1 LGAILNG
8 REARKSDLKRC
19 KKGSGN
25 FGGAGCLYGS
35 LPYLVGKMGYAV
47 LGRYRRTVTPP
58 PNFGRML
65 LAMEK
70 WLILAPTLSGEL
82 YDMGKVE
89 ISV

>member
-1 LGAILNG
+1 
-8 REARKSDLKRC
+8 
-19 KKGSGN
+19 
-25 FGGAGCLYGS
+25 
-35 LPYLVGKMGYAV
+35 MGYAV